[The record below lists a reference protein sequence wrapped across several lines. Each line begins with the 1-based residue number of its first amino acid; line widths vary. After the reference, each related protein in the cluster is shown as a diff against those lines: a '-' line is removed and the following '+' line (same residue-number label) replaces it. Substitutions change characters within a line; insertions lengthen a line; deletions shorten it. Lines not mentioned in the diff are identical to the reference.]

1 MENKTDLELI
11 KGIKKGCN
19 DSFQEIVNRYTQKVY
34 NLSMRLTRNI
44 EDAEEVLQDVFVT
57 VYNKIEMF
65 EGKSQF
71 SSWLYRVTANTAFMK
86 LRKRKAAETVSF
98 EEVSSHISENYAGKS
113 PNDTDV
119 NHMSCGHELRNLLD
133 QAISKLP
140 EEYKN
145 IFVLRDVD
153 GLSNEEVAEVLS
165 LTVPAVKSRLHRA
178 RLLLRKK
185 LQRYYD
191 DYSRSEIVSFGKN
204 MTREII
210 DSSANTLHSELH

>member
-11 KGIKKGCN
+11 KGIKKGCS
-19 DSFQEIVNRYTQKVY
+19 DSFQEIVSRYTQKVY
-34 NLSMRLTRNI
+34 NLAMRLTRNV

-57 VYNKIEMF
+57 VYNKIDMF

-98 EEVSSHISENYAGKS
+98 EEVSSHIAENFAGKAPEDS
-113 PNDTDV
+113 NIE
-119 NHMSCGHELRNLLD
+119 HMSCKHELRSLLD
-133 QAISKLP
+133 QAIAKLP

-153 GLSNEEVAEVLS
+153 GMSNEEVGEILS

-191 DYSRSEIVSFGKN
+191 DYTKSEIVSFGKN
-204 MTREII
+204 MTRDTANSVNNTAEI
-210 DSSANTLHSELH
+210 H